1 MLRTLLV
8 TLLLS
13 FSAPA
18 LAIFKCEI
26 AGKVTYSD
34 EPCPGGKTVI
44 ANGDT
49 VSSLD
54 ATKAKQQLAQDK
66 REVERLEKA
75 RHQREKKEEKE
86 QQQAARSANVKKAK
100 CTSLEQ
106 RKKWADEDAAHATGK
121 SADNAKRKAR
131 RATEK
136 YEVECKAHAARL
148 F

>member
-1 MLRTLLV
+1 MLQTLLV

-34 EPCPGGKTVI
+34 EPCLGGKTVI
-44 ANGDT
+44 ANGGT
-49 VSSLD
+49 APSLD

-75 RHQREKKEEKE
+75 RHQRETKEEKE

-106 RKKWADEDAAHATGK
+106 SKKWADEDAAHATGK

>member
-1 MLRTLLV
+1 MLQTLLV

-26 AGKVTYSD
+26 TGKISYSD

-44 ANGDT
+44 KNGDT

-54 ATKAKQQLAQDK
+54 AIKAKQQLAQDK

-75 RHQREKKEEKE
+75 RHQRETREEKE
-86 QQQAARSANVKKAK
+86 QQQATKSANAKKAK

-106 RKKWADEDAAHATGK
+106 RKKWADEDTVHATGK
-121 SADNAKRKAR
+121 SADKAKRKAR
-131 RATEK
+131 RAAEK
-136 YEVECKAHAARL
+136 YEVECKVHAARL

>member
-18 LAIFKCEI
+18 FAIFKCEI

-54 ATKAKQQLAQDK
+54 AAKAKQQLAQDK

-75 RHQREKKEEKE
+75 RHLRETKEEKE
-86 QQQAARSANVKKAK
+86 QRLATRNANVKKAK

-131 RATEK
+131 RTTEK
-136 YEVECKAHAARL
+136 YEMECKAHAARL